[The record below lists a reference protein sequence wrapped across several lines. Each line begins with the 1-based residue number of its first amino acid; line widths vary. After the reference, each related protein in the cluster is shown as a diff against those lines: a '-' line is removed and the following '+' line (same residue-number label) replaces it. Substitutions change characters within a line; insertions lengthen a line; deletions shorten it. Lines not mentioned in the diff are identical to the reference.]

1 MFDTVACG
9 TQIVQ
14 NNNLFH
20 LQLVDKI
27 FGIHNPRK
35 ICSANAIFNYRSG
48 DTKTGSF
55 DALARQGR
63 RGLPQKFLHDEG
75 KLRKFLAGKSLFEN
89 KSEVA
94 VCFREQRE
102 ITLRTADIPSKDHQL
117 PLNRREILLGILRRV
132 VPVPAVTLE
141 KNVGLMRAP
150 ASGRILRDAG
160 AFCRGPDIED
170 WIDPRP
176 GGP

>member
-55 DALARQGR
+55 DALARQVR
-63 RGLPQKFLHDEG
+63 RGLPQKFLNDEA

-89 KSEVA
+89 SSELVA
-94 VCFREQRE
+94 LFRKQRE
-102 ITLRTADIPSKDHQL
+102 ITLRTPHIPSKDHQL
-117 PLNRREILLGILRRV
+117 PLN
-132 VPVPAVTLE
+132 
-141 KNVGLMRAP
+141 
-150 ASGRILRDAG
+150 LRDLYPAY
-160 AFCRGPDIED
+160 FTQ
-170 WIDPRP
+170 
-176 GGP
+176 